1 MPAAAPTPTANP
13 RILLWL
19 VAIGFFMQTLD
30 STIVNTAL
38 PAMARSL
45 GESPLRMQAVVVAY
59 ALTMAVIIPATGW
72 LADRFGTRH
81 IFLLAIVLFTAG
93 SAACAAAPSY
103 NALVAAR
110 VLQGVGGAM
119 LLPVGGSPCCGSF
132 RRTSSS
138 LP

>member
-81 IFLLAIVLFTAG
+81 IFLLAHFVVL
-93 SAACAAAPSY
+93 
-103 NALVAAR
+103 ALLTFVPAISTW
-110 VLQGVGGAM
+110 
-119 LLPVGGSPCCGSF
+119 LPHTLGF
-132 RRTSSS
+132 
-138 LP
+138 